1 MTVTFAL
8 PGLKLTEVSVGNF
21 QAADLTKFNLVD
33 GPKVVGS
40 DGREATFVNTESDT
54 NRPMTARIGHYPKVQ
69 PARAGTPFDWRCNDS
84 VRMDFYV
91 TATDSET
98 GLTYV
103 DQGNVVISTNFP
115 TRSGQPSKA
124 MVAAAL
130 MNAIT
135 FYLGKIETGDLT
147 LEPLDKLGFG
157 LVSEV
162 VG

>member
-1 MTVTFAL
+1 MTVTFVL
-8 PGLKLTEVSVGNF
+8 PGLKLTEVSVDNY
-21 QAADLTKFNLVD
+21 QAADLTKFNLID
-33 GPKVVGS
+33 GPKVVGT

-54 NRPMTARIGHYPKVQ
+54 NRPMTVRVGHYPKAQ
-69 PARAGTPFDWRCNDS
+69 PARAGTPFEWRCNNS

-91 TATDSET
+91 TALDDAT
-98 GLTYV
+98 GLTSV

-135 FYLGKIETGDLT
+135 FYLGTSVTDDLT
-147 LEPLDKLGFG
+147 LLPLDKLGFG